1 MVLRYF
7 EVEIEKI
14 LVHADTLSFDQL
26 IRACR
31 ECLGLMQCKAA
42 EFIGIIPNRLK
53 LLEQGSFSS
62 MPSPMELA
70 NLSRLYD
77 IKLSYLEEKALEH
90 VQRKTKRR
98 AKEYIPPHV
107 REMQKPAGKR

>member
-1 MVLRYF
+1 MALRYF

-14 LVHADTLSFDQL
+14 LEVSEKMSFSEI

-31 ECLGLMQCKAA
+31 EAIGLMQCRAS
-42 EFIGIIPNRLK
+42 ELIGVVPNRLK
-53 LLEQGSFSS
+53 LLEQGNFSA
-62 MPSPMELA
+62 MPSERELA
-70 NLSRLYD
+70 ALSRLYD

-98 AKEYIPPHV
+98 TRGYIPAHV
-107 REMQKPAGKR
+107 QALRDSQGKR